1 MLIKK
6 LSIIEMGKHYGYP
19 ECCITKFYNNDNNNL
34 KLRQEKY
41 QFVYGYLPCNNCY
54 ELLENGMNINNL
66 LINRKCNSLIDKDHP
81 LNYDDETSQQQY
93 FLNELELLLKKTI
106 QLLKMPYDN
115 VLIYEQLL
123 FIINPKRMQR
133 KRVSNDR
140 IMTFHSIKNIY
151 KLRKLYLHH

>member
-6 LSIIEMGKHYGYP
+6 LSHFDIGKHYGYP
-19 ECCITKFYNNDNNNL
+19 ECCIDNFYNDRHNL

-41 QFVYGYLPCNNCY
+41 QFVYGYLPCSICY
-54 ELLENGMNINNL
+54 ELLENGMDINTL
-66 LINRKCNSLIDKDHP
+66 LTNRKCNGSIDKNNK
-81 LNYDDETSQQQY
+81 LNYDDEVSQQQF

-115 VLIYEQLL
+115 ILIYEQIL
-123 FIINPKRMQR
+123 FIINPKRMR
-133 KRVSNDR
+133 KKKISNDR

-151 KLRKLYLHH
+151 NLRNHIDKK